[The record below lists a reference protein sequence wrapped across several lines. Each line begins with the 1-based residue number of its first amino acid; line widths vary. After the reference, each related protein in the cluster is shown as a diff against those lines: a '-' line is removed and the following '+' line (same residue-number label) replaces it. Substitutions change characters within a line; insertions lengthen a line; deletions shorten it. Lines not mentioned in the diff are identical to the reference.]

1 MVGGGFCDPALLRPG
16 SSGLAISRGPEG
28 HPHVSRRGDSWGT
41 TWGEPVA
48 SAWKLTR
55 PHLPCWPRP
64 RVLLTACS
72 RGRQRGC
79 VISCLFLHN
88 LPGVVF
94 RLRRSAWRSLEAPC
108 PIEAELVA
116 GGNDGAVTGVE
127 TLLWPSWVC
136 FPWGRGG
143 RFPRDQEGCWSSA
156 SRLPHCRPD
165 IIPRPGPLCLVQLSS
180 RRWVRTHCPRSLR
193 LLLAQ
198 LVKGLLY
205 AQPLRGCEGVVEQ
218 TAEENQ
224 SLTAR

>member
-64 RVLLTACS
+64 CVLLTACS

-94 RLRRSAWRSLEAPC
+94 GLRRSAWRSLEAPC

-116 GGNDGAVTGVE
+116 GGNDGAVTGAR
-127 TLLWPSWVC
+127 PSC
-136 FPWGRGG
+136 GRAG
-143 RFPRDQEGCWSSA
+143 PA
-156 SRLPHCRPD
+156 SPGAGEAGSLGIRKGVGRLPAAYHTAAPTSY
-165 IIPRPGPLCLVQLSS
+165 PGQGLC
-180 RRWVRTHCPRSLR
+180 
-193 LLLAQ
+193 A
-198 LVKGLLY
+198 
-205 AQPLRGCEGVVEQ
+205 
-218 TAEENQ
+218 
-224 SLTAR
+224 